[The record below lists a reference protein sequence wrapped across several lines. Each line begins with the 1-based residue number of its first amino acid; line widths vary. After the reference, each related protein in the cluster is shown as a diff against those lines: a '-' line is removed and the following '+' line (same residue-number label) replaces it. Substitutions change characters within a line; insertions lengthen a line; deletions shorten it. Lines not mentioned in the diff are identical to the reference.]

1 MRVCEDRVKGMQ
13 GETLMRYL
21 RYLNVLLAALQ
32 ALAGFL
38 GLFDLVVLD
47 LTSFL
52 ISAYAMYAPAAVVL
66 PRCVL

>member
-1 MRVCEDRVKGMQ
+1 MYVRVLNRVKSVEGA
-13 GETLMRYL
+13 TLMRYL

-47 LTSFL
+47 ITSFL
-52 ISAYAMYAPAAVVL
+52 ISAYAM
-66 PRCVL
+66 